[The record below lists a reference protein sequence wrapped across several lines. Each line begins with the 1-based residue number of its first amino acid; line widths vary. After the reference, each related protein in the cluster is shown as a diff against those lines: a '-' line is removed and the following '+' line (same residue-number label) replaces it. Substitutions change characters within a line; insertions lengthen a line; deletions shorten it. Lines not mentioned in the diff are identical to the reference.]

1 MNFFL
6 NLEDTWSFI
15 EGNFDQF
22 ETDGYRPLMIRIGS
36 PDLYQHRPVFCTP
49 LFHELGHFVDLQLKI
64 SETTMLLAPP
74 GEPPPSLSMSKS
86 DFEILVY
93 RYRLEHF
100 ADLFAACYCSDGL
113 NKSLQ
118 VIAGGHGNSDDHP
131 ATQVRVDTVED
142 FLNDNPN
149 SVVDLFQNVLTV
161 RGLPTLEKRFRIPEV
176 TRHFDDALT
185 YPIQNRE
192 ELFGLFPASWDYL
205 ENQLVKRDAAWISE
219 NVTEFE
225 VEKTINDLTEKSLR
239 NFEVRQRWAETDA
252 N

>member
-1 MNFFL
+1 MC
-6 NLEDTWSFI
+6 S
-15 EGNFDQF
+15 
-22 ETDGYRPLMIRIGS
+22 S
-36 PDLYQHRPVFCTP
+36 DL
-49 LFHELGHFVDLQLKI
+49 
-64 SETTMLLAPP
+64 
-74 GEPPPSLSMSKS
+74 
-86 DFEILVY
+86 
-93 RYRLEHF
+93 
-100 ADLFAACYCSDGL
+100 
-113 NKSLQ
+113 
-118 VIAGGHGNSDDHP
+118 DHP